1 VNNVVVIVD
10 DGLELFLCVAAAAA
24 DELTLKDNPG
34 DSVGVWLVDDDT
46 AVSVA
51 VVTRLL
57 VVVVVGGAAGVVA
70 FGREL
75 VAL

>member
-1 VNNVVVIVD
+1 MNNVVVIVD

-46 AVSVA
+46 AVFVA
-51 VVTRLL
+51 VVTRL
-57 VVVVVGGAAGVVA
+57 VVVVGGGVAGVVA
-70 FGREL
+70 IGREL